1 MRKKYAKKQLQE
13 VIANVNK
20 IAENSTVC
28 FQKPIIPGNCP
39 TFDEGIANYVRKE
52 PELYLKSWIIRK
64 RLSRCLAIRRRS
76 KSN

>member
-20 IAENSTVC
+20 IAENSTAC

-39 TFDEGIANYVRKE
+39 TFDEGTANYVRKE
-52 PELYLKSWIIRK
+52 LELYLKSWVLPK
-64 RLSRCLAIRRRS
+64 LDEVLNELS
-76 KSN
+76 K

>member
-20 IAENSTVC
+20 IVENRTVC

-39 TFDEGIANYVRKE
+39 TFDEGTANYVRE
-52 PELYLKSWIIRK
+52 RLELYLKTWVLPNLNEVLNE
-64 RLSRCLAIRRRS
+64 LS
-76 KSN
+76 K